1 MKIITDEI
9 KIPKTETV
17 TTQYVENQLG
27 SRGIVPLRWAIVK
40 KDAQNFVVNV
50 SYCKENDV

>member
-17 TTQYVENQLG
+17 TTQYVENQLCT
-27 SRGIVPLRWAIVK
+27 RGIVPLRWAIVK

-50 SYCKENDV
+50 SYYKE